1 MATQVVALEASFN
14 TSQAEGSVKSLKAQ
28 LIEAQAEVQKMA
40 DKFGETSTQAA
51 DAAIKAAELKD
62 KISDAKALT
71 DAFNPDR
78 KFNAF
83 TTSLQGV
90 VGGFAAVQGAMGLM
104 GIQSEDVQKAL
115 LKVQSAM
122 ALSQGINSIIES
134 EKAFKRLGTVIKT
147 NVVGA
152 FSTLKA
158 AMISTGIGA
167 LIVGIGLLIDYFS
180 DMSDAADKAAESTK
194 KLNEQT
200 KKFAEIE
207 LQGNIDSLNRQE
219 KLALSKAKSAGAS
232 EKEILDIQQKYIEL
246 KFNAQKKYNN
256 EVYGQDVEADIKNKQ
271 ILLNYIA
278 DAQIAADGYREKEL
292 QKKEDYKQKVLDAD
306 KDLQSKL
313 AALNEENYL
322 SSIDD
327 LDKREK
333 AKIDW
338 EYQKNVKE
346 INASIAHED
355 IKQKMLSALKYKY
368 NADNTALDEKEK
380 EKELQRQR
388 DLSNALVQVKLAELD
403 AISAGVGIL
412 KMFSEKNKALQKA
425 ALIAEN
431 ALTIAKIILNTQSA
445 NAAVTAKYA
454 LVPGGQAIAAAERL
468 VNKIKAGIGIATAI
482 AATAKGLQG
491 IGGGGAPGGGGN
503 LGGGGEQLG
512 GIAAPIQPQ
521 ASSTTLNQMAINQ
534 ASNQAIH
541 AYVIE
546 SNVSGVIERIE
557 RIKRG
562 SRVGP

>member
-1 MATQVVALEASFN
+1 MAQVVALEASFN

-40 DKFGETSTQAA
+40 DKFGDTSIQAEN
-51 DAAIKAAELKD
+51 AAIKAAELKD
-62 KISDAKALT
+62 KIGDAKALT

-90 VGGFAAVQGAMGLM
+90 VGGFVALQGAMGLM

-147 NVVGA
+147 NVISA

-158 AMISTGIGA
+158 AMVSTGIGA
-167 LIVGIGLLIDYFS
+167 LIVGIGLLINYFS

-200 KKFAEIE
+200 KRYAEIE

-219 KLALSKAKSAGAS
+219 KLALSKAKSVGAS

-322 SSIDD
+322 SSIED

-355 IKQKMLSALKYKY
+355 VKQKMLSALKYKY
-368 NADNTALDEKEK
+368 NVDNT
-380 EKELQRQR
+380 
-388 DLSNALVQVKLAELD
+388 
-403 AISAGVGIL
+403 
-412 KMFSEKNKALQKA
+412 
-425 ALIAEN
+425 
-431 ALTIAKIILNTQSA
+431 
-445 NAAVTAKYA
+445 
-454 LVPGGQAIAAAERL
+454 
-468 VNKIKAGIGIATAI
+468 
-482 AATAKGLQG
+482 
-491 IGGGGAPGGGGN
+491 
-503 LGGGGEQLG
+503 
-512 GIAAPIQPQ
+512 
-521 ASSTTLNQMAINQ
+521 
-534 ASNQAIH
+534 
-541 AYVIE
+541 
-546 SNVSGVIERIE
+546 
-557 RIKRG
+557 
-562 SRVGP
+562 